1 KLRSWSMGMETSP
14 TTSDLNKSLA
24 STTLVQ
30 WPVKRSP
37 FFRITTSARAA
48 TAITSTIGIKQNL
61 GLMRA
66 SRPKLGLGSIVHG
79 EEIATALGALEDG
92 LALFSAIT
100 INRFR
105 STLASDRVNLW
116 AGP

>member
-1 KLRSWSMGMETSP
+1 MGMETSP

-37 FFRITTSARAA
+37 FFRITTSARAG
-48 TAITSTIGIKQNL
+48 TAITSTIGIKENL

-79 EEIATALGALEDG
+79 EQIATAFGGLGGWFG
-92 LALFSAIT
+92 LILRNHDQPVPIHPG
-100 INRFR
+100 I
-105 STLASDRVNLW
+105 
-116 AGP
+116 GPRQFMGRAV

>member
-1 KLRSWSMGMETSP
+1 MGMETSP
-14 TTSDLNKSLA
+14 ITSDLNKSLA
-24 STTLVQ
+24 STTPVQ

-37 FFRITTSARAA
+37 FLRTTTSARAA

-79 EEIATALGALEDG
+79 EGIATVLGDG

-100 INRFR
+100 INQFR
-105 STLASDRVNLW
+105 STLASATLI
-116 AGP
+116 